1 MKILLFLF
9 LLSIASCDNTH
20 IINKDADTKTPEEYS
35 DKGSHI
41 SKEECRKLREYCISK
56 GFNENVCVLVDF
68 SEYSGNERLYIYNLN
83 KNYIEYSG
91 RVAHGIGKNGMSFNA
106 SFSNEPESWLS
117 SLGNYK
123 IGKLRTLNIPR
134 FNDVPLP

>member
-91 RVAHGIGKNGMSFNA
+91 RVAHGFGQSSFTIECFAFHN
-106 SFSNEPESWLS
+106 L
-117 SLGNYK
+117 
-123 IGKLRTLNIPR
+123 
-134 FNDVPLP
+134 